1 MSALRNYLNK
11 IKPNFQKGGKLH
23 AFESVFDGFESFLYV
38 PNTTAKSGASI
49 HDSIDSKR
57 IMSFVVI
64 ALIPALLFGM
74 YNVGYQN
81 FKAAGTLDAASFI
94 EVFGF
99 GFLTVLPKL
108 VVSYIVGL
116 GMSLPGLSGSTRK
129 SRGLPRQ
136 RYHHPIDHSCLY
148 TAVDARPGVRL
159 CSHLLQGNLRWH
171 GYEHLQCGC
180 GCPYVPLLLISIG
193 YEW

>member
-11 IKPNFQKGGKLH
+11 IKPNFQEGGKLH

-81 FKAAGTLDAASFI
+81 FKACLFSHSSTFPFVCEHLDGLRCAKVSL
-94 EVFGF
+94 FGQISKK
-99 GFLTVLPKL
+99 GFLFYISLTDSTFATPTCSTAYSPFTTSQPKIRLTLAL
-108 VVSYIVGL
+108 VAAANSS
-116 GMSLPGLSGSTRK
+116 SLT
-129 SRGLPRQ
+129 
-136 RYHHPIDHSCLY
+136 
-148 TAVDARPGVRL
+148 
-159 CSHLLQGNLRWH
+159 
-171 GYEHLQCGC
+171 
-180 GCPYVPLLLISIG
+180 
-193 YEW
+193 

>member
-81 FKAAGTLDAASFI
+81 FKAAGTLDTASFI

-99 GFLTVLPKL
+99 GFLAVLPKL
-108 VVSYIVGL
+108 LVSYIVGL
-116 GMSLPGLSGSTRK
+116 GIEFAWAQWK
-129 SRGLPRQ
+129 
-136 RYHHPIDHSCLY
+136 HDHSYLY

-159 CSHLLQGNLRWH
+159 RSYLLQGDLRWYR
-171 GYEHLQCGC
+171 YEHLQCGC